1 MYPLACHAVA
11 QGNALHRDVQ
21 RGWNMKKVLRRPYL
35 AIVQTMT
42 VLNQL
47 CPVPLEFIGEYPKI
61 IRHLSTLPRPD
72 LFPVKQ
78 RLHIHTVRVAYLGSP
93 ARQLRSEYGP
103 IMFTQVQGQCRRLRT
118 DGRRP
123 LWQRNPGGKPRDHD
137 DHNGNGRISARI
149 HDFRLH
155 SLLLRN
161 HQIVFDFETSCY
173 EVERHQGTG
182 KHPPTE
188 VVVIIDQAG
197 LHVRLITQID
207 NNEYANPIRNQRK
220 RDPEAEQGDARPK
233 AGKIHLS
240 VDQYERLPDQQI
252 TQARATVRHFEG
264 AYANQVNKNPFN
276 LKLNVRKT

>member
-1 MYPLACHAVA
+1 
-11 QGNALHRDVQ
+11 
-21 RGWNMKKVLRRPYL
+21 MKKVLGRPNL
-35 AIVQTMT
+35 PIIQAIT
-42 VLNQL
+42 VLDQL
-47 CPVPLEFIGEYPKI
+47 CSVPLKFIGEDPKI
-61 IRHLSTLPRPD
+61 IRHFSTVPRPD

-78 RLHIHTVRVAYLGSP
+78 CLNIHTVRVAYLGSP
-93 ARQLRSEYGP
+93 ARQLRPEYGP
-103 IMFTQVQGQCRRLRT
+103 IIFTQVQSQCRRLRT

-123 LWQRNPGGKPRDHD
+123 LWQRNPGRKPCNHD
-137 DHNGNGRISARI
+137 DHNRNGRISARI

-207 NNEYANPIRNQRK
+207 NNEYANPVRNQRK

-240 VDQYERLPDQQI
+240 VYQYERLPDQQI
-252 TQARATVRHFEG
+252 TQAGTPMRDLKG
-264 AYANQVNKNPFN
+264 AYTDQVNKDPFN
-276 LKLNVRKT
+276 LKLNVRKTKKELINSDRD